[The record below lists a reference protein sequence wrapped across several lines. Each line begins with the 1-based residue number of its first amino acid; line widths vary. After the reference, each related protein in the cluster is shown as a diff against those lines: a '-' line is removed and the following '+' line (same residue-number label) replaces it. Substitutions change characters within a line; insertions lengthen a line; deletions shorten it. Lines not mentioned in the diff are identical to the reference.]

1 MTQLIL
7 DTTGYNVQLPESQKG
22 GYTADEQPL
31 SRSIEMISGR
41 TVKEVRGNVWV
52 ISYQFGY
59 FDDELKNNVLA
70 ALKKGE
76 KEPITCG
83 FLPQES
89 SDELSYSEFF
99 VTSYTRP
106 KFMWSNNGKPLWG
119 DYRIELREV
128 KPHD

>member
-7 DTTGYNVQLPESQKG
+7 DTTGYKVQLPESQKG

-31 SRSIEMISGR
+31 SRIIEMISGR

-59 FDDELKNNVLA
+59 FDDELKNSVLA

-89 SDELSYSEFF
+89 SEELSYSEFF

>member
-7 DTTGYNVQLPESQKG
+7 DGITLPESIKG
-22 GYTADEQPL
+22 GYILSEEPL

-41 TVKEVRGNVWV
+41 TVRELRGNVWV
-52 ISYQFGY
+52 VSYQFGY
-59 FDDELKNNVLA
+59 FDDDLKNNVLT
-70 ALKKGE
+70 ALKRGE
-76 KEPITCG
+76 KEPIVCG
-83 FLPQES
+83 FLQQES
-89 SDELSYSEFF
+89 GKELTYSEFF

-106 KFMWSNNGKPLWG
+106 KFMWSNDGKPLWG

>member
-7 DTTGYNVQLPESQKG
+7 DTTVYNVQLPESLKG

-70 ALKKGE
+70 VLKKGE

-89 SDELSYSEFF
+89 EQELTYSEFF

-106 KFMWSNNGKPLWG
+106 KFMWSNDGKPLWG

>member
-22 GYTADEQPL
+22 GYTADEQHL

-59 FDDELKNNVLA
+59 FDGEMKNNVLA

-89 SDELSYSEFF
+89 SEELSYSEFF

>member
-1 MTQLIL
+1 MTQLII
-7 DTTGYNVQLPESQKG
+7 DGISLPESVKG
-22 GYTADEQPL
+22 GYTANEQPL

-59 FDDELKNNVLA
+59 FDDDLKNKVLA
-70 ALKKGE
+70 SLKKGE
-76 KEPITCG
+76 REPVTCG

-89 SDELSYSEFF
+89 AEELSYSEFF

-106 KFMWSNNGKPLWG
+106 KFMWSSNGKPLWG

-128 KPHD
+128 RPHD

>member
-1 MTQLIL
+1 MTQLII
-7 DTTGYNVQLPESQKG
+7 DGISLPESVKG
-22 GYTADEQPL
+22 GYTANEQPL

-70 ALKKGE
+70 VLKKGE

-89 SDELSYSEFF
+89 EQELTYSEFF

>member
-1 MTQLIL
+1 MTQLII
-7 DTTGYNVQLPESQKG
+7 DGISLPESVKG
-22 GYTADEQPL
+22 GYTADERPL
-31 SRSIEMISGR
+31 SRSIEMVSGR

-59 FDDELKNNVLA
+59 FDDDLKNNVLT
-70 ALKKGE
+70 ALKRGE
-76 KEPITCG
+76 KEPIVCG

-89 SDELSYSEFF
+89 EQELTYSEFF

>member
-7 DTTGYNVQLPESQKG
+7 DTTGYIVQLPESQKG

-41 TVKEVRGNVWV
+41 TVKEVRGDVWV

-89 SDELSYSEFF
+89 SEELSYSEFF

>member
-89 SDELSYSEFF
+89 SEELSYSEFF

>member
-7 DTTGYNVQLPESQKG
+7 DTTGYKVQLPESQKG

-89 SDELSYSEFF
+89 SEELSYREFF

>member
-7 DTTGYNVQLPESQKG
+7 DTTGYNVQLPETRKG

-59 FDDELKNNVLA
+59 FDDELKNSVLA

-89 SDELSYSEFF
+89 SEELSYSEFF
-99 VTSYTRP
+99 VVSYTRP
-106 KFMWSNNGKPLWG
+106 KFMWSHEGKPLWG

>member
-1 MTQLIL
+1 MTQIIL

-22 GYTADEQPL
+22 GYTADEQLL

-59 FDDELKNNVLA
+59 FDGEMKNNVLA

-89 SDELSYSEFF
+89 SEGLSYSEFF

>member
-59 FDDELKNNVLA
+59 FDDELKNSVLS
-70 ALKKGE
+70 ALKRGE

-89 SDELSYSEFF
+89 SEELSYSEFF

-119 DYRIELREV
+119 DYIIELREV

>member
-7 DTTGYNVQLPESQKG
+7 DTTGYKVQLPESQKG

-59 FDDELKNNVLA
+59 FDDELKNNVLV

-89 SDELSYSEFF
+89 SEELSYSEFF

>member
-1 MTQLIL
+1 MTQLII
-7 DTTGYNVQLPESQKG
+7 DGISLPESVKG
-22 GYTADEQPL
+22 GYNADEQPL
-31 SRSIEMISGR
+31 SRSIEMVSGR
-41 TVKEVRGNVWV
+41 TVKEVRGYVWV

-59 FDDELKNNVLA
+59 FDDELKNNVLE

-76 KEPITCG
+76 KEPVVCG

-89 SDELSYSEFF
+89 EQELTYSEFF

-106 KFMWSNNGKPLWG
+106 KFMWSNDGKPLWG

>member
-7 DTTGYNVQLPESQKG
+7 DTTGYKVQLPESQKG

-59 FDDELKNNVLA
+59 FDGDMKNNVLA

-89 SDELSYSEFF
+89 SEELSYSEFF

>member
-1 MTQLIL
+1 MTQLII
-7 DTTGYNVQLPESQKG
+7 DGISLPESVKG
-22 GYTADEQPL
+22 GYTANEQPL

-70 ALKKGE
+70 VLKKGE

-89 SDELSYSEFF
+89 EQELTYSEFF

-106 KFMWSNNGKPLWG
+106 KFMWSNDGKPLWG

-128 KPHD
+128 RPHD

>member
-7 DTTGYNVQLPESQKG
+7 DTTGYKVQLPESQKG

-59 FDDELKNNVLA
+59 FDGEMKNSVLA

-76 KEPITCG
+76 KEPIVCG

-89 SDELSYSEFF
+89 EQELTYSEFF

-106 KFMWSNNGKPLWG
+106 KFMWSNDGKPLWG

-128 KPHD
+128 RPHD

>member
-59 FDDELKNNVLA
+59 FDGEMKNNVLA
-70 ALKKGE
+70 TLKKGE

-89 SDELSYSEFF
+89 SEELSYSEFF

>member
-1 MTQLIL
+1 MTQLII
-7 DTTGYNVQLPESQKG
+7 DGISLPESVKG
-22 GYTADEQPL
+22 GYTANEQPL

-41 TVKEVRGNVWV
+41 TVKEVRGDVWV

-89 SDELSYSEFF
+89 EQELTYSEFF

-106 KFMWSNNGKPLWG
+106 KFMWSNDGKPLWG

>member
-1 MTQLIL
+1 MTQLII
-7 DTTGYNVQLPESQKG
+7 DGISLPESVKG

-31 SRSIEMISGR
+31 SRSIEMVSGR

-70 ALKKGE
+70 VLKKGE

-89 SDELSYSEFF
+89 EQELTYSEFF

-106 KFMWSNNGKPLWG
+106 KFMWSNDGKPLWG

>member
-7 DTTGYNVQLPESQKG
+7 DTTGYKVQLPESQKG

-59 FDDELKNNVLA
+59 FDGEMKNNVLA

-89 SDELSYSEFF
+89 SEELSYGEFF

>member
-7 DTTGYNVQLPESQKG
+7 DTTGYKVQLPESQKG

-59 FDDELKNNVLA
+59 FDGEMKNNVLA

-89 SDELSYSEFF
+89 SEELSYSEFF

>member
-7 DTTGYNVQLPESQKG
+7 DTTGYNVQLPESLKG
-22 GYTADEQPL
+22 GYTADKQPL

-59 FDDELKNNVLA
+59 FNDELKNSVLS

-89 SDELSYSEFF
+89 SEELSYSEFF

>member
-59 FDDELKNNVLA
+59 FDDELKNNVLS

-89 SDELSYSEFF
+89 SEELSYSEFF

>member
-7 DTTGYNVQLPESQKG
+7 DTNGYNVQLPESLKG

-59 FDDELKNNVLA
+59 FDGEMKNNVLA
-70 ALKKGE
+70 ALKKGQ

-89 SDELSYSEFF
+89 SEELSYSEFF